1 VTAAVTD
8 ASVDGG
14 GLLDA
19 APGQMARDALVVTAC
34 TLLSRLTGFVRVLVA
49 AAVLSNGPLGD
60 TYHAANM
67 IPNLLFELVAGGV
80 LQAVLVPTFVA
91 ARRTDGDVG
100 LGDAAGAVAGV
111 LTAAL
116 SVVAAVVILVSPLLA
131 WALTALEDD
140 AALVAD
146 KRNLITPMLI
156 VFVPQIVFYG
166 IGMVTTAALAA
177 RGRFAAAA
185 LAPAVNNLVVIAC
198 YLAFSASRDGRAA
211 SLDLDA
217 AEFAWLVG
225 GTTLAVVAFTA
236 VPGIVLGMQGVRWW
250 PTWQPG
256 HPAVRSLRSSV
267 RWAMLSVV
275 GTLVPMGAAI
285 VLGSGARGGVAVF
298 TIAFTFFVLPHAL
311 IAVPVATALAP
322 RVADAWQRRRTHDT
336 ADLVERSV
344 QVVVPML
351 LLGAAGMVSL
361 SWPIA
366 RVVGSIGQAGSQGTA
381 PIAHAIA
388 VFGVSL
394 VGYGV
399 AFVMT
404 RVLFGLGDVR
414 RAAQLV
420 SASAVAGVVVMT
432 IAAAVMV
439 DGERAAALAL
449 GYGAAQMVS
458 AVLLGARVRRLLG
471 VPTWSGLGRLS
482 VGSLVA
488 AVVASATMFAVQQ
501 ALPVDRAG
509 SMVAIVVAGPL
520 GIAAFLAAARPL
532 AGLSPSMLVLR
543 GVVSR
548 GQQPVTRM
556 HPDRG
561 STPGTPDER

>member
-1 VTAAVTD
+1 MTD
-8 ASVDGG
+8 AGLDDGRDRG
-14 GLLDA
+14 RDGSSLLDA
-19 APGQMARDALVVTAC
+19 APGQMARDTLVVTAC

-67 IPNLLFELVAGGV
+67 IPNLIFELVAGGV

-91 ARRTDGDVG
+91 ARRSGGDDG
-100 LGDAAGAVAGV
+100 LGEAAGAVAGV
-111 LTAAL
+111 LAGAL
-116 SVVAAVVILVSPLLA
+116 AIVAAVVMLLSPLAA

-146 KRNLITPMLI
+146 KRSLITPMLI

-198 YLAFSASRDGRAA
+198 YLAFRASRDGRAA
-211 SLDLDA
+211 SLDLDR

-236 VPGIVLGMQGVRWW
+236 VPGIVLALQGVRWR

-256 HPAVRSLRSSV
+256 HPAVRSLRTSV

-275 GTLVPMGAAI
+275 GTLVPMGAAM
-285 VLGSGARGGVAVF
+285 VLGSGAPGGVAVF

-322 RVADAWQRRRTHDT
+322 RVADTWQRRRSSET

-344 QVVVPML
+344 QVVVPL
-351 LLGAAGMVSL
+351 LLLAAAGMVSL

-388 VFGVSL
+388 VFGVGL
-394 VGYGV
+394 VGYGI
-399 AFVMT
+399 AFVMM
-404 RVLFGLGDVR
+404 RVLFGLGEVR

-420 SASAVAGVVVMT
+420 IASALAGVVVM
-432 IAAAVMV
+432 AAAAAAFAE
-439 DGERAAALAL
+439 GERAAALAL
-449 GYGAAQMVS
+449 GYGTAQMVS
-458 AVLLGARVRRLLG
+458 AVLLGARVRRVLG
-471 VPTWSGLGRLS
+471 APSWSGVGRLF
-482 VGSLVA
+482 VGSVIA
-488 AVVASATMFAVQQ
+488 AVVASGVMSAVQH
-501 ALPVDRAG
+501 AMPDDRTG
-509 SMVAIVVAGPL
+509 SLAAIVVAGAI
-520 GIAAFLAAARPL
+520 GVGVFVAVARPL
-532 AGLSPSMLVLR
+532 AGLTTAMLLPAGLGRRPGAHSSAGQR
-543 GVVSR
+543 GGR
-548 GQQPVTRM
+548 R
-556 HPDRG
+556 
-561 STPGTPDER
+561 